1 MYAVIRTGGK
11 QYKVQAGD
19 ILQVDKLDQDL
30 GKEFNIGEV
39 LMLGGDTAVIGAPL
53 VKNASVTV
61 VVTKQAR
68 TRKKI
73 VFKKKRRQGYR
84 LFATHKQDFTELF
97 IKAITTPDGKVTKAE
112 AQQPAVKDMAAI
124 RTQRVA
130 DKQAARKARAEASVG
145 GGNAGE
151 VLKQEAAAKKVTKK
165 KVTKKAT
172 AKKATKKPASKT
184 GAKKKAAKKASK
196 KS

>member
-1 MYAVIRTGGK
+1 MYAIIRTGGK

-19 ILQVDKLDQDL
+19 VLQVDKLDQDL

-39 LMLGGDTAVIGAPL
+39 LMIGGDAAVIGQPL

-84 LFATHKQDFTELF
+84 KFATHKQDFTEIF
-97 IKAITTPDGKVTKAE
+97 IKAITTPDGKVAKTDSE
-112 AQQPAVKDMAAI
+112 PVVKDMAAL
-124 RTQRVA
+124 RTQRVQ
-130 DKQAARKARAEASVG
+130 DKQVARKERAEASVG
-145 GGNAGE
+145 GGKNDASE
-151 VLKQEAAAKKVTKK
+151 TLKAEAKKVTKK
-165 KVTKKAT
+165 KVAKKAT

-184 GAKKKAAKKASK
+184 AAKKKVAKKTSK
-196 KS
+196 KA